1 MKIELLDQPV
11 LIVKSLSPY
20 QLDNFEEKEALEQIE
35 HFLEEE
41 ILQIRDKLS
50 SGQIIGLDEY
60 FTTFNLHIQTENEV
74 SSVVLESEWKNN
86 TNTEESEDQALSDL
100 PADIQVSELMRVAK
114 ITYSEKDQLI
124 AERKKLLQWLINQ
137 SSDIPI
143 ISGLNNNDYLL
154 FSAKDILNLIN
165 SLKEFFGLK

>member
-1 MKIELLDQPV
+1 M
-11 LIVKSLSPY
+11 
-20 QLDNFEEKEALEQIE
+20 
-35 HFLEEE
+35 
-41 ILQIRDKLS
+41 
-50 SGQIIGLDEY
+50 
-60 FTTFNLHIQTENEV
+60 
-74 SSVVLESEWKNN
+74 VLESEWKNN

>member
-20 QLDNFEEKEALEQIE
+20 QLDNFEEKEALQQIE
-35 HFLEEE
+35 YFLEEE
-41 ILQIRDKLS
+41 ISQIRDKIS
-50 SGQIIGLDEY
+50 SGQIVGLEEY
-60 FTTFNLHIQTENEV
+60 FTTFNLHLQTENEV

-86 TNTEESEDQALSDL
+86 TIIDEGENPILEEL
-100 PADIQVSELMRVAK
+100 PPDVKVSELMRVAK
-114 ITYSEKDQLI
+114 ITYSDPDQLI
-124 AERKKLLQWLINQ
+124 SERKKLLQWLISQ

-143 ISGLNNNDYLL
+143 ISGLNNYDYLL